1 MTFTAKLKNKEAY
14 FENCLVL
21 SPRYISNK
29 KQVLKQFSKFCKEKY
44 KESDEEILNDLMKQ
58 NQDERIINAIDVIQL
73 FLNYLVKLTRPS
85 TAIKLIRPST
95 ARGYISTV
103 NGYFNYRGIKLSSL
117 DLKAIRYPREIK
129 EEKYPLSK
137 EEIKQILD
145 NSSYRRKTLYFVLL
159 SSGMRIGETI
169 ALRKKDFDIS
179 GKRIMINI
187 PAIFT
192 KTKKSRRTFVS
203 LEAGPYLMKRLE
215 EIEDNDLVFA
225 TNKNQSSV
233 ISEVTETKLF
243 SQLIDKVFP
252 NLERYESGTRRIT
265 LHSFR
270 SFFIT
275 QAVRS
280 VSDSFAHSLA
290 GQEGYLKVYKRYD
303 NEAMLEDYLKLEAN
317 LFIFNNYG
325 VSDQTK
331 DKKIEELESKVDKL
345 AILFS
350 TLKDERSEKRES

>member
-1 MTFTAKLKNKEAY
+1 MRNKET
-14 FENCLVL
+14 FIENCSVL
-21 SPRYISNK
+21 DPRYISNK
-29 KQVLKQFSKFCKEKY
+29 KQVLKQFSEFCQINY
-44 KESDEEILNDLMKQ
+44 KESDEEVLNELMKQ
-58 NQDERIINAIDVIQL
+58 NQDERMFNACDVIQL
-73 FLNYLVKLTRPS
+73 FINYLSKKVKPQTVKAYLTHV
-85 TAIKLIRPST
+85 
-95 ARGYISTV
+95 Y
-103 NGYFNYRGIKLSSL
+103 GYFNYRGIKISSL
-117 DLKAIRYPREIK
+117 DRKSIRYPRQIY
-129 EEKYPLSK
+129 EEKFPLSK
-137 EEIKQILD
+137 EDIKSILD

-169 ALRKKDFDIS
+169 TLRKKDFDIS

-203 LEAGPYLMKRLE
+203 LEAQAYLMKRLE
-215 EIEDNDLVFA
+215 EIEDNDLVFG
-225 TNKNQSSV
+225 TNKKNSSV

-243 SQLIDKVFP
+243 SKLIDKIFP

-290 GQEGYLKVYKRYD
+290 GQEGYLNVYKRYD
-303 NEAMLEDYLKLEAN
+303 NEAMLEDYLKLEPS
-317 LFIFNNYG
+317 LFILNNYG
-325 VSDQTK
+325 ESDQTK
-331 DKKIEELESKVDKL
+331 DKKIEELESKFDKL
-345 AILFS
+345 EILFS
-350 TLKDERSEKRES
+350 TLKEERENKSS

>member
-29 KQVLKQFSKFCKEKY
+29 KQVLKQFSKFCKEKF
-44 KESDEEILNDLMKQ
+44 KESDEEIISEMMKQ
-58 NQDERIINAIDVIQL
+58 TQDERIINAIDVIQL
-73 FLNYLVKLTRPS
+73 FVNYLTKRVKPQ
-85 TAIKLIRPST
+85 
-95 ARGYISTV
+95 TV
-103 NGYFNYRGIKLSSL
+103 KPYVGHVIDYFNYRGIKLSSL
-117 DLKAIRYPREIK
+117 DRKSVRYPKEIK
-129 EEKYPLSK
+129 EEKFPLSK
-137 EEIKQILD
+137 DDIKSILD
-145 NSSYRRKTLYFVLL
+145 NSSYRRKTLYLVLL

-169 ALRKKDFDIS
+169 TLRKKDFDIS

-203 LEAGPYLMKRLE
+203 LEAGPYLIKRLE
-215 EIEDNDLVFA
+215 EIEDNDLVFG
-225 TNKNQSSV
+225 TNKKESSV

-243 SQLIDKVFP
+243 SKLIDKIFP

-280 VSDSFAHSLA
+280 VSDSFAHALA
-290 GQEGYLKVYKRYD
+290 GQEGYLSVYKRYD
-303 NEAMLEDYLKLEAN
+303 NEAMLEDYLKLEPN
-317 LFIFNNYG
+317 LFILNNYG

-331 DKKIEELESKVDKL
+331 DKKIEELESKFDKL
-345 AILFS
+345 EVLFYE
-350 TLKDERSEKRES
+350 LAERKSKNESS